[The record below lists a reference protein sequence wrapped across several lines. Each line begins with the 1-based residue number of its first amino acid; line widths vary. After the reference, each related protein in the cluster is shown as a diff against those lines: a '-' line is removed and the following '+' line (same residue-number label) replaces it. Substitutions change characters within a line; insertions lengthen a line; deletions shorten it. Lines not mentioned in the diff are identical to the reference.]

1 MYLATALAKILE
13 DDKSIKCIASFN
25 DIMSPTYILF
35 MLALHVRLRASR
47 AALFWA
53 NCTLTTLHCSKV

>member
-25 DIMSPTYILF
+25 DIMSPTYII
-35 MLALHVRLRASR
+35 HVIFNNITFLN
-47 AALFWA
+47 FDFI
-53 NCTLTTLHCSKV
+53 V

>member
-35 MLALHVRLRASR
+35 MLSSTISLLNFDFIV
-47 AALFWA
+47 
-53 NCTLTTLHCSKV
+53 